1 MIFYKVENIVQK
13 QRKLISISDYSAYN
27 KNTYKTQII
36 NYILYNL
43 RTENYK
49 FSVTCLS
56 NRK

>member
-13 QRKLISISDYSAYN
+13 QRNFISISDYSAYN
-27 KNTYKTQII
+27 KNTHKIQII